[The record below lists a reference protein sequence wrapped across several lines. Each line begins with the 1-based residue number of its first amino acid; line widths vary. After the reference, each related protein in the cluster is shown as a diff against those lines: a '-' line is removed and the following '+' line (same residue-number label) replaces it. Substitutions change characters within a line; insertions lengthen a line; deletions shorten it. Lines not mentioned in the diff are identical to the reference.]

1 MSLVFYDGPA
11 EGTGFYNRNTP
22 STIFINTNAEDVSAA
37 LEIETT
43 IHEIAHDMEAV
54 MGEESFGTLVD
65 KLRDADP
72 EAWEETKL
80 DARDEIGE
88 IFGEGV
94 FEPVGTVETSEAAA
108 TRAEDNGVLVN
119 LLLRS
124 RDARQNLQRIL
135 QSDQSLLQK
144 ARDGVRNLF
153 AVLPGVKSA
162 KAKGMERLR
171 AALERRGLQ
180 GAEPGRGGRGGRADD
195 CRRSLRCH
203 AGRVPDARTDPCA
216 AEACR

>member
-1 MSLVFYDGPA
+1 
-11 EGTGFYNRNTP
+11 
-22 STIFINTNAEDVSAA
+22 
-37 LEIETT
+37 
-43 IHEIAHDMEAV
+43 MEAV

-65 KLRDADP
+65 KLREADP
-72 EAWEETKL
+72 ETWEETKL

-88 IFGEGV
+88 VFGEGV
-94 FEPVGTVETSEAAA
+94 LEPVGAAETSEAAA

-153 AVLPGVKSA
+153 AVLPGVKNA

-171 AALERRGLQ
+171 AAPLKAWPARC
-180 GAEPGRGGRGGRADD
+180 GAGRGGRGSRADD

-203 AGRVPDARTDPCA
+203 AGRVPDARADPCA